1 MSSKNAK
8 AYTNIHAQTVRWG
21 WRWGRRTDVREEKE
35 GKKAKENRPQRCRRE
50 KRVWR
55 GETDRRENGNI
66 ERELKSRIRSRDQWA
81 NIPVIMR
88 RETQTEGEMT
98 QTCKDKGNVFVG

>member
-21 WRWGRRTDVREEKE
+21 WGWGRRTDVREEKE

-55 GETDRRENGNI
+55 GETDRREKYRKRTKVAN
-66 ERELKSRIRSRDQWA
+66 KVKRSVGQYTRNYAKRDT
-81 NIPVIMR
+81 NRGRNDTDM
-88 RETQTEGEMT
+88 
-98 QTCKDKGNVFVG
+98 

>member
-1 MSSKNAK
+1 MDHRDAGERKE
-8 AYTNIHAQTVRWG
+8 YGEERQT
-21 WRWGRRTDVREEKE
+21 EE
-35 GKKAKENRPQRCRRE
+35 R
-50 KRVWR
+50 
-55 GETDRRENGNI
+55 NI

>member
-1 MSSKNAK
+1 MLKR
-8 AYTNIHAQTVRWG
+8 TNIHAQTVRWG
-21 WRWGRRTDVREEKE
+21 WGWGRRTDVREEKE
-35 GKKAKENRPQRCRRE
+35 GEKKQKKIDHRDAGERKEY
-50 KRVWR
+50 
-55 GETDRRENGNI
+55 GEERQTEERNI

-88 RETQTEGEMT
+88 RETQTKGGMT